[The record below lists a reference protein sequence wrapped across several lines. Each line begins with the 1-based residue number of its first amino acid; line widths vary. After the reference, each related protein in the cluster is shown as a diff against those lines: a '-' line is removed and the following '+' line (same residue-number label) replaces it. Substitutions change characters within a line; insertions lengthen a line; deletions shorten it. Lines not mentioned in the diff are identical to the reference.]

1 MAASSKA
8 AAKPDDKKAAP
19 KKTDAT
25 PTKTAGQ
32 ASTGPSPAV
41 MATYGRQDVV
51 FERGEGSWLIST
63 TGDRYLD
70 FTSGIAVNGLGHAHP
85 RLVKALTEQAQLLWH
100 TSNLYRVKNQETL
113 AERLAEVTFADCA
126 FFCNSGAEACEGA
139 IKLARKYHAAGGHP
153 EKFRIITFEGAFH
166 GRTLATLAAGGN
178 KKYLEGFGPK
188 AEGFDQL
195 TGFDLEAVEKAIT
208 PETAAIMIEPVQME
222 GGVRVVSNEFLQ
234 GLRKLCDKHGLLL
247 VLDEVQSGMGR
258 SGKLFHYEWAGITPD
273 VMAIAKAIG
282 GGFPLGAFL
291 ATKEAARGMV
301 AGTHGSTF
309 GGNPLATAVGNA
321 VLDVMLEPGF
331 LDGVQQKGL
340 RFKQLMAALKDEH
353 PDMVDEVRGI
363 GLLAGVRLKDKY
375 PAGDVMK
382 ACTAEKLL
390 TVSAGDNVIRLL
402 PSLTVSEEEM
412 KEGIARLS
420 NALRSVKKAAG

>member
-1 MAASSKA
+1 MSATSS
-8 AAKPDDKKAAP
+8 AKV
-19 KKTDAT
+19 TSSHT
-25 PTKTAGQ
+25 

-63 TGDRYLD
+63 DGDRYLD
-70 FTSGIAVNGLGHAHP
+70 FTSGIAVNALGHCHP
-85 RLVKALTEQAQLLWH
+85 KLVAALTEQAHTLWH
-100 TSNLYRVKNQETL
+100 TSNLYRVKNQERL
-113 AERLAEVTFADCA
+113 AERLVAETFAECV

-139 IKLARKYHAAGGHP
+139 IKTARKYHAAGGHP
-153 EKFRIITFEGAFH
+153 ERYRIITFDGAFH
-166 GRTLATLAAGGN
+166 GRTLTTLAAGGN
-178 KKYLEGFGPK
+178 AKYLEGFGPK
-188 AEGFDQL
+188 AEGFDQIV
-195 TGFDLEAVEKAIT
+195 GYDLEAVAKAIV

-222 GGVRVVSNEFLQ
+222 GGVRVVPDEFMR
-234 GLRKLCDKHGLLL
+234 GLRRLCDQHGLLL

-258 SGKLFHYEWAGITPD
+258 SGKLFHYEWAGIEPD

-301 AGTHGSTF
+301 PGTHGSTF

-331 LDGVQQKGL
+331 LEEVKQKGL
-340 RFKQLMAALKDEH
+340 RLKQLMAALKDEH
-353 PDMVDEVRGI
+353 ADAIEEVRGV
-363 GLLAGVRLKDKY
+363 GLLAGVRLKADF

-382 ACTAEKLL
+382 AATAEKLL
-390 TVSAGDNVIRLL
+390 TVSAGDNVIRML
-402 PSLTVSEEEM
+402 PSLTVSEDEM
-412 KEGIARLS
+412 KDGITRLS
-420 NALRSVKKAAG
+420 RAIASLKKKA

>member
-1 MAASSKA
+1 MAAPSKA
-8 AAKPDDKKAAP
+8 SAKSAAKP
-19 KKTDAT
+19 
-25 PTKTAGQ
+25 TKTEGKV
-32 ASTGPSPAV
+32 ASSGPSPAV
-41 MATYGRQDVV
+41 MGTYGRQDVV

-63 TGDRYLD
+63 TGERYLD

-100 TSNLYRVKNQETL
+100 TSNLYRVKNQESL

-188 AEGFDQL
+188 VEGFDQL
-195 TGFDLEAVEKAIT
+195 TGFDLEAVEKAIV

-222 GGVRVVSNEFLQ
+222 GGVRVISNEFMQ
-234 GLRKLCDKHGLLL
+234 GLRQLCDKHGLLL

-258 SGKLFHYEWAGITPD
+258 SGKLFHYEWAGIKPD

-291 ATKEAARGMV
+291 ATKEAACGMV
-301 AGTHGSTF
+301 PGTHGSTF

-331 LDGVQQKGL
+331 LDGVVQKGL

-353 PDMVDEVRGI
+353 PDMVEEVRGH
-363 GLLAGVRLKDKY
+363 GLLAGVRLKEKF

-402 PSLTVSEEEM
+402 PSLTVSEDEM
-412 KEGIARLS
+412 KEGIRRLS
-420 NALRSVKKAAG
+420 EALKVVKKNVG

>member
-1 MAASSKA
+1 MAGSSNTSAKSA
-8 AAKPDDKKAAP
+8 TTTKPDGKASA
-19 KKTDAT
+19 
-25 PTKTAGQ
+25 
-32 ASTGPSPAV
+32 GPSPAV

-63 TGDRYLD
+63 TGERYLD

-85 RLVKALTEQAQLLWH
+85 HLVKALTEQAQLLWH
-100 TSNLYRVKNQETL
+100 TSNLYRVKNQERL

-139 IKLARKYHAAGGHP
+139 IKLARKYHHANGHP
-153 EKFRIITFEGAFH
+153 EKVRIITFEGAFH
-166 GRTLATLAAGGN
+166 GRTLTTLAAGGN

-195 TGFDLEAVEKAIT
+195 SGFDLAAVEKAIT

-222 GGVRVVSNEFLQ
+222 GGVRVVPNEFLQ

-247 VLDEVQSGMGR
+247 ILDEVQSGMGR

-291 ATKEAARGMV
+291 ATKEAAKGMV

-331 LDGVQQKGL
+331 LEGVVQKGL

-353 PDMVDEVRGI
+353 PDAVEEVRGI
-363 GLLAGVRLKDKY
+363 GLLAGVRLKDKI

-382 ACTAEKLL
+382 ACTAHKFL

-402 PSLTVSEEEM
+402 PSLTVTEDEM
-412 KEGIARLS
+412 KEGIRRLS
-420 NALRSVKKAAG
+420 DALKDVKKTVG

>member
-1 MAASSKA
+1 
-8 AAKPDDKKAAP
+8 
-19 KKTDAT
+19 
-25 PTKTAGQ
+25 
-32 ASTGPSPAV
+32 
-41 MATYGRQDVV
+41 
-51 FERGEGSWLIST
+51 
-63 TGDRYLD
+63 
-70 FTSGIAVNGLGHAHP
+70 
-85 RLVKALTEQAQLLWH
+85 
-100 TSNLYRVKNQETL
+100 
-113 AERLAEVTFADCA
+113 
-126 FFCNSGAEACEGA
+126 
-139 IKLARKYHAAGGHP
+139 
-153 EKFRIITFEGAFH
+153 
-166 GRTLATLAAGGN
+166 
-178 KKYLEGFGPK
+178 
-188 AEGFDQL
+188 
-195 TGFDLEAVEKAIT
+195 
-208 PETAAIMIEPVQME
+208 
-222 GGVRVVSNEFLQ
+222 
-234 GLRKLCDKHGLLL
+234 
-247 VLDEVQSGMGR
+247 
-258 SGKLFHYEWAGITPD
+258 
-273 VMAIAKAIG
+273 
-282 GGFPLGAFL
+282 
-291 ATKEAARGMV
+291 MV

-420 NALRSVKKAAG
+420 NALKSVKKAVG

>member
-1 MAASSKA
+1 MAAPSKA
-8 AAKPDDKKAAP
+8 SAKSAAKP
-19 KKTDAT
+19 
-25 PTKTAGQ
+25 TKSEGKV
-32 ASTGPSPAV
+32 ASSGPSPAV
-41 MATYGRQDVV
+41 MGTYGRQDVV

-63 TGDRYLD
+63 TGERYLD

-100 TSNLYRVKNQETL
+100 TSNLYRVKNQESL

-188 AEGFDQL
+188 VEGFDQL
-195 TGFDLEAVEKAIT
+195 TGFDLEAVEKAIV

-222 GGVRVVSNEFLQ
+222 GGVRVISNEFMQ
-234 GLRKLCDKHGLLL
+234 GLRQLCDKHGLLL

-258 SGKLFHYEWAGITPD
+258 SGKLFHYEWAGIKPD

-301 AGTHGSTF
+301 PGTHGSTF

-331 LDGVQQKGL
+331 LDGVVQKGL

-353 PDMVDEVRGI
+353 PDMVEEVRGH
-363 GLLAGVRLKDKY
+363 GLLAGVRLKEKF

-402 PSLTVSEEEM
+402 PSLTVSEDEM
-412 KEGIARLS
+412 KEGIRRLS
-420 NALRSVKKAAG
+420 EALKVVKKNVG